1 LRGLL
6 AQSGRLPFD
15 QGKQFDQ
22 TGVLSQSDNHVRQRR
37 ESRSAYCPAKLS
49 ISRSRSRKSPV
60 KGLLCLTQTARNSA
74 NAPLVMHCRKWSVKF
89 KIGEREF
96 YYGLFTD
103 LDEAKRVCAAARLE
117 HDPKARA
124 RDDSTA
130 HLTDAEIDER
140 FAFDNNNDP
149 VWRDKPLA
157 GDDLTI
163 RDNFRWN
170 NRHGGKKL
178 DKRVGSC
185 ATAAW

>member
-1 LRGLL
+1 LPGEAIDLAFEVQKIPGQRAALL
-6 AQSGRLPFD
+6 DANGAQ
-15 QGKQFDQ
+15 
-22 TGVLSQSDNHVRQRR
+22 
-37 ESRSAYCPAKLS
+37 
-49 ISRSRSRKSPV
+49 
-60 KGLLCLTQTARNSA
+60 SA
-74 NAPLVMHCRKWSVKF
+74 NAPLVMHWRKWTVKF

-103 LDEAKRVCAAARLE
+103 LDEAKRVCVAARFE

-124 RDDSTA
+124 RDDSTT
-130 HLTDAEIDER
+130 HLTDAEIAER

-178 DKRVGSC
+178 YKRVGKLADSPPFFRLVD
-185 ATAAW
+185 

>member
-1 LRGLL
+1 
-6 AQSGRLPFD
+6 
-15 QGKQFDQ
+15 
-22 TGVLSQSDNHVRQRR
+22 
-37 ESRSAYCPAKLS
+37 
-49 ISRSRSRKSPV
+49 
-60 KGLLCLTQTARNSA
+60 
-74 NAPLVMHCRKWSVKF
+74 MHCRKWTVKF